1 MSFWTLCVLFF
12 CVFLWEKERTL
23 HVRKNAWEL
32 LGSFIS
38 HRAHRVHGA
47 FRRTVSSP
55 QRASGIQRTQSIT
68 AKEGCWEIVVRCWW
82 LAIGVSRWSLPFPSG
97 EGKGEGPTGE
107 GGGVYANRNANYTS
121 SKCKE
126 FSLTTPFYNRKGAEF
141 ETRRGPSTFKNMPF
155 LHQEG
160 RLLRARRACSQILF
174 VIYWFRVGYKVCY
187 RECYIST

>member
-1 MSFWTLCVLFF
+1 MCGLFF
-12 CVFLWEKERTL
+12 CVLLWEIERSQCMIQHT
-23 HVRKNAWEL
+23 NNS

-38 HRAHRVHGA
+38 HRAHRVNRA
-47 FRRTVSSP
+47 FFAHVLSP
-55 QRASGIQRTQSIT
+55 QNASGIQSSQSIT